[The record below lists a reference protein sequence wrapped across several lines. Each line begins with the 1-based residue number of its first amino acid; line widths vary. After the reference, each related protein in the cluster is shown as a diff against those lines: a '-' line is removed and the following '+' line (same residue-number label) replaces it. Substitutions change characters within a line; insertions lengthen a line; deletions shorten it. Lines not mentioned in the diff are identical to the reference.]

1 MDMDSA
7 VVNRIPRATYNT
19 TLLILREAI
28 AVASGT
34 KQFACPGGIPAKIQR
49 GTQVETFS
57 ITKSYTSCQRLL
69 YIIPWEKQMGAW
81 LANATACTW

>member
-49 GTQVETFS
+49 GTVNVFDYQS
-57 ITKSYTSCQRLL
+57 IQSYTS
-69 YIIPWEKQMGAW
+69 W
-81 LANATACTW
+81 